1 MKHRFLMSAWLAG
14 LSCAVVLSLPGQ
26 AWSAETVPVT
36 VPSLAPAPIAA
47 AQNDPTTAPGLLPTA
62 IARALLDQSPS
73 VQAAHAELDAARQEA
88 LQLGQSP
95 HEWTVKLL
103 GQRRTIDDAKASNEW
118 NAGIE
123 RAWRLPA
130 KATADRKLGEA
141 TIEHAEARHGEALHE
156 AARDL
161 LGRWLTWTAAEQARE
176 LASQNT
182 KAVLA
187 SAEAVDKRVKAGDA
201 SRLDLGLA
209 RGEWLEQQRQEVQAR
224 TQARIAW
231 SHLSTRFPGIDRQ
244 TAALPDP
251 PVLPT
256 DHTAWTERI
265 LAQSD
270 ELKIAQTEAARAQAH
285 AEQAQASQ
293 TPDPTFGVFHGS
305 EARGHERI
313 TGLSVTLPLSGEQRS
328 RQVARSLSQ
337 AEAARLNADVARQT
351 LMAEIRAAFDQTEG
365 TRENW
370 RLAQENAAAMADNAR
385 LVQRAY
391 SLGETDLQTLLLSR
405 RQATQAAQAALE
417 AQVDAV
423 RAYELL
429 RVDAHWVWDLDH
441 EY

>member
-1 MKHRFLMSAWLAG
+1 MKHRLLMSAWLAG
-14 LSCAVVLSLPGQ
+14 FSSIVVLSLPGQ
-26 AWSAETVPVT
+26 AWSAETVIVT
-36 VPSLAPAPIAA
+36 APGSAPAPIAA

-73 VQAAHAELDAARQEA
+73 VQAARAELDAARQEA

-103 GQRRTIDDAKASNEW
+103 GLRRTIDDAKASNEW

-141 TIEHAEARHGEALHE
+141 TIELAQARHGEALHE
-156 AARDL
+156 AAREL

-182 KAVLA
+182 KAALV

-209 RGEWLEQQRQEVQAR
+209 RGDWLEQQRQEVQAR

-231 SHLSTRFPGIDRQ
+231 SHLRTRFPGVARQ
-244 TAALPDP
+244 TATLPDP
-251 PVLPT
+251 PILPK

-270 ELKIAQTEAARAQAH
+270 ELKIAETVAARAQAH
-285 AEQAQASQ
+285 AEQAQANQ

-351 LMAEIRAAFDQTEG
+351 LLAEIRAAFDQTEG
-365 TRENW
+365 TRESW

-405 RQATQAAQAALE
+405 RQATQADQAALE

-423 RAYELL
+423 RAYETL

-441 EY
+441 ED

>member
-47 AQNDPTTAPGLLPTA
+47 AQNDPTMAPGLLPTA

-73 VQAAHAELDAARQEA
+73 VQAARAELDAARQEA

-95 HEWTVKLL
+95 HEWTVTLL
-103 GQRRTIDDAKASNEW
+103 GQRRIIDDAKASNEW
-118 NAGIE
+118 NTGIE

-182 KAVLA
+182 KAALA
-187 SAEAVDKRVKAGDA
+187 SAEAVGKRVKAGDA

-209 RGEWLEQQRQEVQAR
+209 RGEWLEQQRQEVQSR

-231 SHLSTRFPGIDRQ
+231 SHLSTRFPGIARQ
-244 TAALPDP
+244 TATLPDP
-251 PVLPT
+251 PVLPK
-256 DHTAWTERI
+256 DHAAWIERI

-337 AEAARLNADVARQT
+337 AEAARLNADVAQQT
-351 LMAEIRAAFDQTEG
+351 LMAEIRAAFDQAEG
-365 TRENW
+365 ARENW
-370 RLAQENAAAMADNAR
+370 RLAQDNAAAMADNAR

-405 RQATQAAQAALE
+405 RQATQASQTALD

-423 RAYELL
+423 KAYESL

-441 EY
+441 ED